1 MKGVVS
7 VFPNRNND
15 MLTTR
20 SWDFINFPESIKR
33 NTVESNII
41 VAVIDSGIWPE
52 SISFQNSRF
61 SFLWRPPN
69 KWKGSCSSGL
79 TNFTCNNKIIGARYY
94 KKNGH
99 FSTEDDQSPRDTIGH
114 GTYMASII
122 AGNID
127 KSASFF
133 GLGTGTARGGVPSSL
148 IAAYKVC
155 WSSGCDDADIIA
167 AFADAITDGVDIISI
182 SMGDENPI
190 SYFTNSLS
198 IGSFKAMRNG
208 ILTIVPTGNKGPKP
222 SSLVNVFPWVLSV
235 GASTI
240 DRNFINNIQMGSG
253 MVVKGVSINM
263 FDSSNYYPMVYGS
276 DVPNKIMNVSMN
288 VSRTCQRNSLDTTLV
303 KDKIVICDEYNIGT
317 EALSVGAAGMVIRAR
332 ERKDDSE
339 AFVLPTT
346 YVIGNQINRM
356 SDYYMRLRAL
366 NMTPTAV
373 IFKTTEGLD
382 ASSPYIGSFSSRGPN
397 LLTPE
402 ILKPDLCAPGVHIL
416 AAWTPLNSPTK
427 EQIDKRRSPYNILS
441 GTSMASSHVA
451 AAAAYVK
458 SFNPSWS
465 PAAIKSALIT
475 TASKMS
481 ETTTPDAEFAYGAGQ
496 INIASAIS
504 PGLVYDAEIDDYV
517 RFLCGQGYT
526 NEQLY
531 LLTSEHTSCT
541 TYGSTISSNLNM
553 PSFSIPVS
561 RSTRFNVTMTRKIT
575 NVGTESFT
583 YEAVISSPPSVQI
596 RVVPNKLL
604 FYKVGTTVQFTMI
617 VEGILTRE
625 NMVSASLSW
634 IGPQN
639 TVRSPIVVFVREQP

>member
-20 SWDFINFPESIKR
+20 SWDFINFPQSIKR
-33 NTVESNII
+33 KTVESSII

-52 SISFQNSRF
+52 
-61 SFLWRPPN
+61 
-69 KWKGSCSSGL
+69 
-79 TNFTCNNKIIGARYY
+79 KIIGARYY

-99 FSTEDDQSPRDTIGH
+99 FSTEDVQSPRDTIGH

-198 IGSFKAMRNG
+198 IGSFKAMRKG
-208 ILTIVPTGNKGPKP
+208 ILTEVPIGNK
-222 SSLVNVFPWVLSV
+222 V

-240 DRNFINNIQMGSG
+240 DRNFISNLEMGNG
-253 MVVKGVSINM
+253 VVVKGVSINM
-263 FDSSNYYPMVYGS
+263 FDETDFYPMVYGS
-276 DVPNKIMNVSMN
+276 DVPNNRMNVSSN
-288 VSRTCQRNSLDTTLV
+288 VSRTCKRNSLDTTLV

-317 EALSVGAAGMVIRAR
+317 EALSVGATGMVIRAR
-332 ERKDDSE
+332 ERKDDSD

-346 YVIGNQINRM
+346 YVFGYEDNRM
-356 SDYYMRLRAL
+356 SNYYMRLREK
-366 NMTPTAV
+366 NMTPTAR
-373 IFKTTEGLD
+373 IFKTKGGID
-382 ASSPYIGSFSSRGPN
+382 SSSPYIGSFSSRGPN
-397 LLTPE
+397 LITPE

-458 SFNPSWS
+458 SFNPSLS
-465 PAAIKSALIT
+465 PTAIKSALIT
-475 TASKMS
+475 TVSKMS
-481 ETTTPDAEFAYGAGQ
+481 ETTTPDVEFAYGAGH
-496 INIASAIS
+496 INIASAIN
-504 PGLVYDAEIDDYV
+504 PGLVYDAKIVDYV

-561 RSTRFNVTMTRKIT
+561 RSARFNVTLTRKIT

-583 YEAVISSPPSVQI
+583 YSAVISSPPSVQI
-596 RVVPNKLL
+596 RVVPNRLS
-604 FYKVGTTVQFTMI
+604 FSRVGTTVQFTMI
-617 VEGILTRE
+617 VEGMLTRE

-634 IGPQN
+634 IGPKN